1 MIPQNPSLVHL
12 IIVLME
18 KQGSNV
24 IAADY
29 EVSRERKQTHLWRA
43 YTMHDVYT
51 CNSWRLRVVSIEC
64 CLGHNGEQRGRQD
77 QLGGGG
83 GGGGGGGDDVMT
95 FQFQERKKIK

>member
-29 EVSRERKQTHLWRA
+29 EVSRERKQAHLWRT

-51 CNSWRLRVVSIEC
+51 CNSWRLRVVSRSAVWATME
-64 CLGHNGEQRGRQD
+64 NKV
-77 QLGGGG
+77 
-83 GGGGGGGDDVMT
+83 GDKT
-95 FQFQERKKIK
+95 G